1 MASNGNTPL
10 SFDSTS
16 GNYNISQIQSNG
28 LFDSTGGLRID
39 TNLNIG
45 HPFSDNNMMLGYL
58 GSDEQRSRFNI
69 LFIIF
74 FILAAYITR

>member
-1 MASNGNTPL
+1 MASNGSTPL
-10 SFDSTS
+10 SFNSTS

-45 HPFSDNNMMLGYL
+45 HPYSDNNMMLGYL
-58 GSDEQRSRFNI
+58 GSDEQRSIYKN
-69 LFIIF
+69 LFIV
-74 FILAAYITR
+74 